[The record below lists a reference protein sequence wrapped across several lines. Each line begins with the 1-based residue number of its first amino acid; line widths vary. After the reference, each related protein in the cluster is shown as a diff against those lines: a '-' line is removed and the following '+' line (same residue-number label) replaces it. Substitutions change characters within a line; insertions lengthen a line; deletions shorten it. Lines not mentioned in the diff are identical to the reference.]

1 MLQGL
6 QRDIDVPILE
16 QFFPGYP
23 VQAYFEFAPVVSQQS
38 SRIVDDAIQLARA
51 GVPIDPKEIAEKMGY
66 QLATPQASHAG
77 GQPGAFDC

>member
-1 MLQGL
+1 L

-38 SRIVDDAIQLARA
+38 SRIVTDAMQLADA
-51 GVPIDPKEIAEKMGY
+51 GVPIDPKEIAEKTGY
-66 QLATPQASHAG
+66 SVLDEDEMSRRP
-77 GQPGAFDC
+77 